1 MSARNGILELILI
14 WAENNSGIISFSASD
29 AHSQID
35 TIEFKHQ
42 ASDALRQ
49 AWERGKLAR
58 KKEEKVFLYKLPKNM
73 ISGDGFELSQFVDK
87 DEIEE
92 QPKPEQKI
100 RENKMQNKISENKDV
115 APNKPRQI
123 PENPKPETE
132 TVKLPEGFCLKLET
146 PSGITITITS

>member
-1 MSARNGILELILI
+1 MSARNGILELILS
-14 WAENNSGIISFSASD
+14 WAENNSGLIFFSASD

-58 KKEEKVFLYKLPKNM
+58 KKEERGFLYKLPKNM
-73 ISGDGFELSQFVDK
+73 VSGDGFELAQFFDK

-100 RENKMQNKISENKDV
+100 RENKMQNKIPENKDV
-115 APNKPRQI
+115 TSKKSRQI
-123 PENPKPETE
+123 PENTKPTTE